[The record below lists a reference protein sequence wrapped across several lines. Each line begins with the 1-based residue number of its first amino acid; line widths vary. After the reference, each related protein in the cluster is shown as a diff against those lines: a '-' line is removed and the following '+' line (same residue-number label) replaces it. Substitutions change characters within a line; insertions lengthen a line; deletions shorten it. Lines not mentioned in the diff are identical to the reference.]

1 MGGRIASHI
10 VAGGVNA
17 TGLVF
22 LSYPLHPPGQPERLR
37 TKHLP
42 KISVPMLFIQGSRD
56 AFARSDLLDST
67 LETLPRATLYVVE
80 GADHGLKAKGRTPDD
95 LTAEI
100 ADVVVRWI
108 DSVQ

>member
-10 VAGGVNA
+10 VADGVEA
-17 TGLVF
+17 SGLVF

-56 AFARSDLLDST
+56 AFARPDLLDAALGELLHTT
-67 LETLPRATLYVVE
+67 LHVVE
-80 GADHGLKAKGRTPDD
+80 GADHGLKVKGRAPEAVT
-95 LTAEI
+95 TEIAAEI
-100 ADVVVRWI
+100 VRWI
-108 DSVQ
+108 ASLR